1 VPYDLSALNGVR
13 NPHSLWQDYQ
23 ECLAEVRAIV
33 SGADKTAAA
42 YSSACKNCVWYS
54 ACIVALEKANDLTL
68 IFNLG
73 RSKRD
78 VMIDRIAT
86 LRDLA
91 EINPEGFETGKGNKT
106 VFSGIRAESLRKFQ
120 ARALLAVTK
129 DAKPYLTAP
138 VTLPTSQRE
147 LFFDIEVDPM
157 RDVCYLH
164 GFVERNGGDIPG
176 EKFHAFFS
184 DERTPLARSKRS
196 RRLGNSSRNG
206 NLAPSTTIQNMN
218 QRSIASSKRSIL
230 TLNVLLSF
238 AQFEREVTAERI
250 RDKVAAS
257 KQKGIWVG
265 GPFRLAM

>member
-23 ECLAEVRAIV
+23 DCLAEVRAIV

-147 LFFDIEVDPM
+147 LFSTLKSIQSEMSATFMASLNATVVIFPA
-157 RDVCYLH
+157 
-164 GFVERNGGDIPG
+164 RNSMPSFLTNG
-176 EKFHAFFS
+176 
-184 DERTPLARSKRS
+184 
-196 RRLGNSSRNG
+196 RR
-206 NLAPSTTIQNMN
+206 
-218 QRSIASSKRSIL
+218 
-230 TLNVLLSF
+230 
-238 AQFEREVTAERI
+238 
-250 RDKVAAS
+250 
-257 KQKGIWVG
+257 
-265 GPFRLAM
+265 